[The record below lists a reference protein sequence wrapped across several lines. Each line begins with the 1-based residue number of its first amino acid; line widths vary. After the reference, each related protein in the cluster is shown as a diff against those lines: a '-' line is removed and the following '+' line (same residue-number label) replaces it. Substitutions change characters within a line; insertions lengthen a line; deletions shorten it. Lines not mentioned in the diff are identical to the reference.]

1 MGGSGKSNAAG
12 TKYGYIVT
20 NLNLGA
26 EPNDCLA
33 YALGLELH
41 HLIMS
46 KLGGHGDRLEREIGP
61 YEKFQTWKNGTVTL
75 RVGAF
80 TKRVNIYRIKP

>member
-1 MGGSGKSNAAG
+1 MVGYCSNHNTIGSDPNA
-12 TKYGYIVT
+12 
-20 NLNLGA
+20 L
-26 EPNDCLA
+26 LA
-33 YALGLELH
+33 YALVSELRH
-41 HLIMS
+41 PNMGMF
-46 KLGGHGDRLEREIGP
+46 GGHGDRLEREIGP